1 MAIDASELIAELRRF
16 LAGRGGADDLALSK
30 LAGRTLELAEL
41 IQEQGDRIR
50 ELVFRTELPSK

>member
-1 MAIDASELIAELRRF
+1 MAIGVSELIAELRKF

-41 IQEQGDRIR
+41 IQKQGDKIR
-50 ELVFRTELPSK
+50 ELEFRLDLRSK

>member
-16 LAGRGGADDLALSK
+16 LAGRGGTDNLDISK

-41 IQEQGDRIR
+41 IQKQEEKIQ
-50 ELVFRTELPSK
+50 ELESRMDLRSK

>member
-16 LAGRGGADDLALSK
+16 LAGRGGADNLDISK

-41 IQEQGDRIR
+41 IQKQEEKIQ
-50 ELVFRTELPSK
+50 ELESRMDLGSK

>member
-16 LAGRGGADDLALSK
+16 LAGRGGADNLDISK

-41 IQEQGDRIR
+41 IQRQGEKIQ
-50 ELVFRTELPSK
+50 ELEFRLNLRSK